1 MSRHRVS
8 AEHFT
13 HDVGVVENREICVIG
28 VLGVKRQNLQDD
40 LRALQ
45 LSETVQINFH
55 TSMDN
60 AINTFRGKGK
70 KAYFLGWC
78 LEMTCLPWSC

>member
-70 KAYFLGWC
+70 
-78 LEMTCLPWSC
+78 